1 MQDSSP
7 IIVAT
12 SLKKNF
18 NSFEAVKGI
27 SFKIFKGQCF
37 GFLGPNGAGKT
48 STMRMIYC
56 FSPLSGG
63 NLRVLNYDVM
73 ANPRKI
79 KAKLGVVPQE
89 DNLDPDLTVRQNLLL
104 YATYFDIP
112 VSEAALRA
120 DELLGFLSLMEKK
133 DQKIDKLSGGM
144 RRRLL
149 IARALINKPE
159 VLILDEP
166 TTGLDPQA
174 RHLIWN
180 KLRALK
186 ASGVTM
192 VLTTHYMEE
201 AQRLCDRLVIM
212 DHGKILTEGSP
223 DELVEKYVGKEVLE
237 VHAPTGVLQK
247 LDKQVASTV
256 QDNALL
262 KNTLQ
267 TEVVGDTLYLM
278 FRERDN
284 NPLSQFPDIQK
295 MEYLLRP
302 ASLEDV
308 FLKIAGRELRD

>member
-1 MQDSSP
+1 MNVSSV
-7 IIVAT
+7 IVA
-12 SLKKNF
+12 SDLRKNF
-18 NSFEAVKGI
+18 ETFEAVKGI
-27 SFKIFKGQCF
+27 DFQIRRGECF

-56 FSPLSGG
+56 FSPLSAGS
-63 NLRVLNYDVM
+63 LWVLGMDVTRE
-73 ANPRKI
+73 ARKI
-79 KAKLGVVPQE
+79 KAKLGVVSQE

-112 VSEAALRA
+112 RSEAKRRT
-120 DELLGFLSLMEKK
+120 DELLLFLSLQEKK

-144 RRRLL
+144 KRRLM

-174 RHLIWN
+174 RHLIWD

-201 AQRLCDRLVIM
+201 AQRLCDRLLIM
-212 DHGKILTEGSP
+212 DHGRILTEGGP
-223 DELVEKYVGKEVLE
+223 AQLVEKFVGREVLE
-237 VHAPTGVLQK
+237 VRASPSRLQPLK
-247 LDKQVASTV
+247 SQLDAKGYE
-256 QDNALL
+256 NELMR
-262 KNTLQ
+262 
-267 TEVVGDTLYLM
+267 ETLYVLLRRKDGNILEELPEITNLD
-278 FRERDN
+278 FH
-284 NPLSQFPDIQK
+284 
-295 MEYLLRP
+295 LRP

-308 FLKIAGRELRD
+308 FLKLAGRELKE

>member
-1 MQDSSP
+1 MSTP
-7 IIVAT
+7 PAIVA
-12 SLKKNF
+12 SDLRKSF
-18 NSFEAVKGI
+18 NSFSAVKGI
-27 SFKIFKGQCF
+27 YFEIQRGECY

-63 NLRVLNYDVM
+63 SLQVLGMDVTKR
-73 ANPRKI
+73 PREI
-79 KAKLGVVPQE
+79 KARLGVVPQE

-112 VSEAALRA
+112 RAEAKSRTE
-120 DELLGFLSLMEKK
+120 ELLSFFSLQEKQ

-144 RRRLL
+144 KRRLM
-149 IARALINKPE
+149 IARSLINKPE

-174 RHLIWN
+174 RHLIWD

-212 DHGKILTEGSP
+212 DKGKILTEGSP
-223 DELVEKYVGKEVLE
+223 AVLVEKYVGKEVLE
-237 VHAPTGVLQK
+237 IRAPRLSLVP
-247 LDKQVASTV
+247 
-256 QDNALL
+256 L
-262 KNTLQ
+262 KAKVEGKTH
-267 TEVVGDTLYLM
+267 EVELVGDTMYVLL
-278 FRERDN
+278 RGKDGNLLE
-284 NPLSQFPDIQK
+284 LFPEIQQ
-295 MEYLLRP
+295 MDFHLRP

-308 FLKIAGRELRD
+308 FLKIAGRELRE